1 MLKPYVIGDF
11 ADALQSVRGLKS
23 FDFLSLS
30 LRIGRGYGNLF
41 MAHDITS
48 GKH

>member
-23 FDFLSLS
+23 FDFLSLF
-30 LRIGRGYGNLF
+30 RIGRGYGNLF